1 MLRPI
6 ACLASALAMLFAAS
20 QASAGQPAG
29 VQSSVLVKSE
39 ASWEGTSYAAYPAGA
54 PELSVIKITI
64 PANTSLAWHKHPM
77 PNAAYVL
84 SGELTV
90 ETQDGKQRKVL
101 GQGEALAEMVERH
114 HRGTSGATPTEL
126 IVFYAGSKDMPL
138 SVPVPE

>member
-1 MLRPI
+1 MSRPI
-6 ACLASALAMLFAAS
+6 TCLVSALALLCAAS
-20 QASAGQPAG
+20 QASASQPAG
-29 VQSSVLVKSE
+29 VQSAVLVKSE
-39 ASWEGTSYAAYPAGA
+39 SSWEGTPYGAYPTGA
-54 PELSVIKITI
+54 AELSVLKITI

-101 GQGEALAEMVERH
+101 GQGDALAEMVERH

-126 IVFYAGSKDMPL
+126 IVFYAGSKDMPP
-138 SVPVPE
+138 SIAVPE